1 MTGILVPFDG
11 SKHSLKAL
19 HVACDLAEKYEN
31 KLFLLYIIQL
41 DAPCKTPDVSPE
53 TYKNAQ
59 TIIRKAAAKAKHRR
73 VDYDILDFEY
83 GDPATGILATSKR
96 IKPSTIVMGCRG
108 LTAADAEI
116 FGTASRAVFEHAE
129 CTCISVK

>member
-31 KLFLLYIIQL
+31 KLFLLFVIQNEEAYSPL
-41 DAPCKTPDVSPE
+41 DEEDLIH
-53 TYKNAQ
+53 KNGKS
-59 TIIRKAAAKAKHRR
+59 ILLKAAQKAKQRH
-73 VDYDILDFEY
+73 VDYEILDFEY
-83 GDPATGILATSKR
+83 GDPAKGILAACKR
-96 IKPSTIVMGCRG
+96 LSPSTLIMGCRG
-108 LTAADAEI
+108 LNATEAEI
-116 FGTASRAVFEHAE
+116 FGTASRTVFEHAT

>member
-31 KLFLLYIIQL
+31 KLFFLYIIQL
-41 DAPCKTPDVSPE
+41 DAPFELSDVSPE
-53 TYKNAQ
+53 AHKNAQ
-59 TIIRKAAAKAKHRR
+59 TIIRKAAVKAKHRG
-73 VDYDILDFEY
+73 VDFDILDFEY
-83 GDPATGILATSKR
+83 GDPAAGILAASKR